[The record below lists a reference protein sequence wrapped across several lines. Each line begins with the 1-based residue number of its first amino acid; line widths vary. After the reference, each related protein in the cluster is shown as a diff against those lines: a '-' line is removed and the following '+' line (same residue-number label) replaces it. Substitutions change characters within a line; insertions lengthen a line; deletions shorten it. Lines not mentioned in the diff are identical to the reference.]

1 MFNGKSLLALIPARG
16 GSKGIPGKNIRPLA
30 DKPLIAWTIEQAR
43 RCSWIDRVIVSTD
56 DAAIAETALR
66 WDAEVPFLRPAELAA
81 DHAKVVEVILH
92 ALDWCRQRGQSY
104 ELVLLLQPTSP
115 LRETTDIQAALQ
127 RLEDCQADAVVS
139 VCPCEHSPL
148 WTHTLGPDGRMKEF
162 LDFKALDNRQALPTY
177 YRLNGAIYLARTEYF
192 RQHRG
197 FYGDRTYAYI
207 MPSERSIDIDSLLD
221 FQMAEFLIHR
231 HCSCSE
237 IR

>member
-1 MFNGKSLLALIPARG
+1 MFNGKKLLALIPARG
-16 GSKGIPGKNIRPLA
+16 GSKGIPGKNLRPLA

-56 DAAIAETALR
+56 DSVIAETALR
-66 WDAEVPFLRPAELAA
+66 WDAEVPFLRPPALAA
-81 DHAKVVEVILH
+81 DDASVIDVILH
-92 ALDWCRQRGQSY
+92 TLDWYRQRDQSY

-115 LRETTDIQAALQ
+115 LRETADIEAALQ
-127 RLEDCQADAVVS
+127 RLEDCRADAVVS

-148 WTHTLGPDGRMKEF
+148 WTNTLGPNGHMKDF
-162 LDFKALDNRQALPTY
+162 LDFKALDNRQRLPTY

-192 RQHRG
+192 RQRRG

-221 FQMAEFLIHR
+221 FQMAEFLFHR
-231 HCSCSE
+231 NCSCSE